1 MEEESANKIL
11 VIGPSWVGD
20 MVMSQALFM
29 CLKKEEPDSKVTVM
43 APNWTRPL
51 LDRMPEV
58 DHSIDMEIGHGEL
71 GLIAR
76 RKLGKSLRSSNFT
89 QAIVLPQSFKSALVP
104 FHADIPLRTGWRG
117 EWRNL
122 LLNDCRS
129 PRDAQFPLMVQ
140 RFTALAYP
148 ERKNPPAEIPTP
160 RLVTDAESTATAISK
175 FCLVL
180 DSKVLAICPGA
191 EFGAA
196 KQWPSEY
203 YAELSNAMLARGW
216 QVWLLGSANDELI
229 AESILADIDNRY
241 LEQCQNLVGR
251 TNLAEAIDLM
261 SLSSTVISNDSGLM
275 HVAAALMKPVVA
287 IYGSTSPDFT
297 PPLTKKVKLLTTNI
311 ECRPCFKRECP
322 YGHLRCLTELKPE
335 LAIASLESFLTKE

>member
-1 MEEESANKIL
+1 MAEETVKNIL

-29 CLKKEEPDSKVTVM
+29 CLKKENPDSQITVM

-58 DHSIDMEIGHGEL
+58 DSSMDMEIGHGEL
-71 GLIAR
+71 RLAAR

-117 EWRNL
+117 EWRNP
-122 LLNDCRS
+122 LLNDCRL
-129 PRDAQFPLMVQ
+129 PRDDQFPLMIQ
-140 RFTALAYP
+140 RFAALAYP
-148 ERKNPPAEIPTP
+148 ERNNPPAEIPNP
-160 RLVTDAESTATAISK
+160 RLVTDAESTAATISK
-175 FCLVL
+175 FCLVR

-191 EFGAA
+191 EFGEA

-203 YAELSNAMLARGW
+203 YAEISNSMLARGW
-216 QVWLLGSANDELI
+216 QVWLFGSANDELV
-229 AESILADIDNRY
+229 AEAILADIDNRY

-251 TNLAEAIDLM
+251 TYLAEAIDLM
-261 SLSSTVISNDSGLM
+261 SLADTVISNDSGLM

-297 PPLTKKVKLLTTNI
+297 PPLAEKVKLLATDI

-335 LAIASLESFLTKE
+335 LAMASVESFSAKE

>member
-29 CLKKEEPDSKVTVM
+29 CLKKEEPDSQITVM
-43 APNWTRPL
+43 APNWTRSL

-175 FCLVL
+175 FCLVI

-203 YAELSNAMLARGW
+203 YAELSNSMLARGW
-216 QVWLLGSANDELI
+216 QVWLFGSANDELI

>member
-1 MEEESANKIL
+1 
-11 VIGPSWVGD
+11 

-29 CLKKEEPDSKVTVM
+29 CLKKEEPDSQITVM

-58 DHSIDMEIGHGEL
+58 DHSIDMEIGHGEF

-129 PRDAQFPLMVQ
+129 PRDAEFPLMVQ
-140 RFTALAYP
+140 RFIALAYP

-175 FCLVL
+175 FCLVI

-203 YAELSNAMLARGW
+203 YAELSNSMLARGW

-241 LEQCQNLVGR
+241 LEQFQNLVGR

-287 IYGSTSPDFT
+287 IYGSTSADFT

>member
-1 MEEESANKIL
+1 
-11 VIGPSWVGD
+11 
-20 MVMSQALFM
+20 MSQALFM
-29 CLKKEEPDSKVTVM
+29 CLKKEEPDSQITVM

-76 RKLGKSLRSSNFT
+76 RKLGKSLRGSNFT
-89 QAIVLPQSFKSALVP
+89 RAIVLPQSFKSALVP

-129 PRDAQFPLMVQ
+129 PRDAEFPLMVQ

-148 ERKNPPAEIPTP
+148 ERKTPPAEIPTP

-203 YAELSNAMLARGW
+203 YAELSNSMLARGW

>member
-29 CLKKEEPDSKVTVM
+29 CLKKEEPDSQITVM

-175 FCLVL
+175 FCLVI

-203 YAELSNAMLARGW
+203 YAELSNSMLARGW

-241 LEQCQNLVGR
+241 LEQFQNLVGR

>member
-1 MEEESANKIL
+1 
-11 VIGPSWVGD
+11 
-20 MVMSQALFM
+20 
-29 CLKKEEPDSKVTVM
+29 
-43 APNWTRPL
+43 
-51 LDRMPEV
+51 
-58 DHSIDMEIGHGEL
+58 
-71 GLIAR
+71 
-76 RKLGKSLRSSNFT
+76 
-89 QAIVLPQSFKSALVP
+89 
-104 FHADIPLRTGWRG
+104 
-117 EWRNL
+117 
-122 LLNDCRS
+122 
-129 PRDAQFPLMVQ
+129 MVQ

-175 FCLVL
+175 FCLVI

-203 YAELSNAMLARGW
+203 YAELSNSMLARGW
-216 QVWLLGSANDELI
+216 QVWLFGSANDELI

>member
-29 CLKKEEPDSKVTVM
+29 CLKKEEPDSQITVM

-129 PRDAQFPLMVQ
+129 PRDAEFPLMVQ
-140 RFTALAYP
+140 RFIALAYP

-175 FCLVL
+175 FCLVI

-203 YAELSNAMLARGW
+203 YAELSNSMLARGW

-241 LEQCQNLVGR
+241 LEQFQNLVGR

>member
-29 CLKKEEPDSKVTVM
+29 CLKKEEPDSQITVM

-129 PRDAQFPLMVQ
+129 PRDAEFPLMVQ
-140 RFTALAYP
+140 RFIALAYP

-175 FCLVL
+175 FCLVI

-203 YAELSNAMLARGW
+203 YAELSNSMLARGW

-241 LEQCQNLVGR
+241 LEQFQNLVGR

-287 IYGSTSPDFT
+287 IYGSTSADFT

>member
-29 CLKKEEPDSKVTVM
+29 CLKKEEPDSQITVM

-129 PRDAQFPLMVQ
+129 PRDAEFPLMVQ
-140 RFTALAYP
+140 RFIALAYP

-175 FCLVL
+175 FCLVI

-203 YAELSNAMLARGW
+203 YAELSNSMLARGW
-216 QVWLLGSANDELI
+216 QVWLFGSANDELI

-241 LEQCQNLVGR
+241 LEQFQNLVGR
-251 TNLAEAIDLM
+251 TNLAEAIALM

-297 PPLTKKVKLLTTNI
+297 PPLTKKVKLLTANI

-322 YGHLRCLTELKPE
+322 YGHLRCLTELKPK

>member
-29 CLKKEEPDSKVTVM
+29 CLKKEEPDSQITVM

-129 PRDAQFPLMVQ
+129 PRNAEFPLMVQ
-140 RFTALAYP
+140 RFIALAYP

-203 YAELSNAMLARGW
+203 YAELSNSMLARGW

-241 LEQCQNLVGR
+241 LEQFQNLVGR

-287 IYGSTSPDFT
+287 IYGSTSADFT

>member
-29 CLKKEEPDSKVTVM
+29 CLKKEEPDSQITVM

-129 PRDAQFPLMVQ
+129 PRDAEFPLMVQ
-140 RFTALAYP
+140 RFIALAYP

-175 FCLVL
+175 FCLVI

-203 YAELSNAMLARGW
+203 YAELSNSMLARGW
-216 QVWLLGSANDELI
+216 QVWLFGSANDELI

-241 LEQCQNLVGR
+241 LEQFQNLVGR

-322 YGHLRCLTELKPE
+322 YGHLRCLTELKPK

>member
-29 CLKKEEPDSKVTVM
+29 CLKKEEPDSQITVM

-175 FCLVL
+175 FCLVI

-203 YAELSNAMLARGW
+203 YAELSNSMLARGW
-216 QVWLLGSANDELI
+216 QVWLFGSANDELI

>member
-1 MEEESANKIL
+1 
-11 VIGPSWVGD
+11 
-20 MVMSQALFM
+20 MSQALFM
-29 CLKKEEPDSKVTVM
+29 CLKKEEPDSQITVM

-76 RKLGKSLRSSNFT
+76 RKLGKSLRGSNFT
-89 QAIVLPQSFKSALVP
+89 RAIVLPQSFKSALVP

-129 PRDAQFPLMVQ
+129 PRDAEFPLMVQ

-148 ERKNPPAEIPTP
+148 ERKTPPAEIPTP

-241 LEQCQNLVGR
+241 LEQFQNLVGR

>member
-1 MEEESANKIL
+1 MDEETKNNIL

-20 MVMSQALFM
+20 MVMSQSLLM
-29 CLKKEEPDSKVTVM
+29 CLKKENPDSQITVM

-58 DHSIDMEIGHGEL
+58 DNSIDMEISHGEL

-148 ERKNPPAEIPTP
+148 ERKTPPAEIPNP
-160 RLVTDAESTATAISK
+160 RLVTDAESTATAIRK
-175 FCLVL
+175 FCLVI

-191 EFGAA
+191 EFGEA

-203 YAELSNAMLARGW
+203 YAELSNSMLARGW

-261 SLSSTVISNDSGLM
+261 SLSNAVISNDSGLM

-297 PPLTKKVKLLTTNI
+297 PPLTKKVKLLTTDI

>member
-1 MEEESANKIL
+1 
-11 VIGPSWVGD
+11 
-20 MVMSQALFM
+20 MSQALFM
-29 CLKKEEPDSKVTVM
+29 CLKKEEPDSQITVM

-129 PRDAQFPLMVQ
+129 PRDAEFPLMVQ
-140 RFTALAYP
+140 RFIALAYP

-175 FCLVL
+175 FCLVI

-203 YAELSNAMLARGW
+203 YAELSNSMLARGW

-241 LEQCQNLVGR
+241 LEQFQNLVGR

-287 IYGSTSPDFT
+287 IYGSTSADFT

>member
-29 CLKKEEPDSKVTVM
+29 CLKKEEPDSQITVM

-175 FCLVL
+175 FCLVI

-203 YAELSNAMLARGW
+203 YAELSNSMLARGW

>member
-29 CLKKEEPDSKVTVM
+29 CLKKEEPDSQITVM
-43 APNWTRPL
+43 APNWTRSL

-175 FCLVL
+175 FCLVI
-180 DSKVLAICPGA
+180 DTKVLAICPGA

-203 YAELSNAMLARGW
+203 YAELSNSMLARGW
-216 QVWLLGSANDELI
+216 QVWLFGSANDELI

>member
-29 CLKKEEPDSKVTVM
+29 CLKKEEPDSQITVM

-58 DHSIDMEIGHGEL
+58 DHSIDMEIGHGEF

-129 PRDAQFPLMVQ
+129 PRDAEFPLMVQ
-140 RFTALAYP
+140 RFIALAYP

-175 FCLVL
+175 FCLVI

-203 YAELSNAMLARGW
+203 YAELSNSMLARGW

-241 LEQCQNLVGR
+241 LEQFQNLVGR

-287 IYGSTSPDFT
+287 IYGSTSADFT

>member
-1 MEEESANKIL
+1 
-11 VIGPSWVGD
+11 
-20 MVMSQALFM
+20 MSQALFM
-29 CLKKEEPDSKVTVM
+29 CLKKEEPDSQITVM

-58 DHSIDMEIGHGEL
+58 DHSIDMEIGHGEF

-129 PRDAQFPLMVQ
+129 PRDAEFPLMVQ
-140 RFTALAYP
+140 RFIALAYP

-175 FCLVL
+175 FCLVI

-203 YAELSNAMLARGW
+203 YAELSNSMLARGW

-241 LEQCQNLVGR
+241 LEQFQNLVGR

-287 IYGSTSPDFT
+287 IYGSTSADFT